1 MCISK
6 IISLKHRVISIRG
19 LHEYCFP
26 YIYVNHTIDH
36 QQMNMVTMF
45 KFPGN
50 PHGQTKANTFKL
62 ILPKLY
68 LELNY
73 KQFTWKIN
81 LARGPEHQHKY

>member
-6 IISLKHRVISIRG
+6 DISLKRRPISIRG
-19 LHEYCFP
+19 LHQYCFP

-36 QQMNMVTMF
+36 QHMNIVTMF
-45 KFPGN
+45 NFPGN

-62 ILPKLY
+62 ILPERH

-73 KQFTWKIN
+73 KQFKWKN
-81 LARGPEHQHKY
+81 KLSQGHWTSK